1 MRNLKA
7 GTKNINKKQK
17 ELYDAGKEDIQTI
30 EARTVEIDGIQ
41 LSLPEVSLYKN
52 VQVCPLFY
60 KWEYNAYQ
68 FMLYHVAANFD
79 RGGVETIV
87 ISADNVYN
95 LPALSKDEA
104 KKKMEN
110 ILSL

>member
-1 MRNLKA
+1 
-7 GTKNINKKQK
+7 
-17 ELYDAGKEDIQTI
+17 
-30 EARTVEIDGIQ
+30 
-41 LSLPEVSLYKN
+41 
-52 VQVCPLFY
+52 
-60 KWEYNAYQ
+60 
-68 FMLYHVAANFD
+68 MLYHVAANFD

-110 ILSL
+110 ILSLYKEGLCEPFFFDSFSRHLFLVSRQ